1 MCIHTGYILLLSVPH
16 IHLNIEHSQ
25 LSFISSWPLPVFL
38 LSSLLL
44 KKTMY
49 LFASVYYLTEA
60 DTPKVINIQALLL
73 GQLFA
78 IT

>member
-1 MCIHTGYILLLSVPH
+1 M
-16 IHLNIEHSQ
+16 NIEHSQ